1 MKFKVIV
8 LLIFVLLLSM
18 LFMSCKK
25 SGGETTTSVQTTSN
39 PTDRFVNPNY
49 PLMDLLSE
57 DLTKYVKI
65 PELSTLKIEYDV
77 YVDDEALD
85 EKLSELARKN
95 GYYIAASPRKTQK
108 GDTVCVKY
116 VGKMDGIE
124 FKGGSSDS
132 AFVTL
137 LENNGYIEGFDKNLY
152 GITPGTTVSTEV
164 TFPENYG
171 VKELNGKKAVFE
183 ITVKDIVEKYEFT
196 DETVSEYSAGAYT
209 SYEEFKEEY
218 RKTLIIENLKAYENE
233 IYEIAVDTLEKAATV
248 ISLPKAHV
256 DSYYHIYYNDE
267 LAYYEAYADQFKNSY
282 NISSFEEYR
291 DFYGITDDWIKG
303 SAEVSVAEDLILV
316 SAAKAMVLNFTD
328 DEYDA
333 LIEELAENWGFD
345 SVDIFV
351 SYYGKDYLRLSVLK
365 DQAVKALLKFADV
378 RSNYD
383 EYKHLLDEQVIK

>member
-1 MKFKVIV
+1 
-8 LLIFVLLLSM
+8 
-18 LFMSCKK
+18 
-25 SGGETTTSVQTTSN
+25 
-39 PTDRFVNPNY
+39 
-49 PLMDLLSE
+49 
-57 DLTKYVKI
+57 
-65 PELSTLKIEYDV
+65 
-77 YVDDEALD
+77 
-85 EKLSELARKN
+85 
-95 GYYIAASPRKTQK
+95 
-108 GDTVCVKY
+108 
-116 VGKMDGIE
+116 MDGIE